1 MTTQTLTIAERYAEA
16 IEYAQQHIK
25 ELEQRLED
33 KQNLVD
39 TILMYFID
47 STHPEEDER
56 TATRRIYKLI
66 YDDKWK
72 NHIPDKD
79 SNDEPLLTLE
89 ESQEWFDDNHD
100 DWFCSGDHI
109 ANSDYV
115 DLAQYETGIYNQF
128 INGKIVKAYNHP
140 QLNFEFKNQKGGVY
154 ETNY

>member
-1 MTTQTLTIAERYAEA
+1 MTKEKKKPDYRLGYKYLLNHIEELNERLDE
-16 IEYAQQHIK
+16 K
-25 ELEQRLED
+25 D
-33 KQNLVD
+33 NLVD
-39 TILMYFID
+39 IVIEDFID
-47 STHPEEDER
+47 FRIDIGEDER
-56 TATRRIYKLI
+56 TATRKVYKRI

-72 NHIPDKD
+72 NHIDGKF
-79 SNDEPLLTLE
+79 LTKE

-109 ANSDYV
+109 ANSNYI
-115 DLAQYETGIYNQF
+115 DLAQYETGIHNQF

>member
-1 MTTQTLTIAERYAEA
+1 MQKEKRKPDYRLGYKYLLNH
-16 IEYAQQHIK
+16 IE
-25 ELEQRLED
+25 ELEERLD
-33 KQNLVD
+33 QKDNL
-39 TILMYFID
+39 IERMFYYWID
-47 STHPEEDER
+47 STHPDEDER

-79 SNDEPLLTLE
+79 SNDEALLTLE

-109 ANSDYV
+109 ANSNYI

-128 INGKIVKAYNHP
+128 INGKIVKAYDHP
-140 QLNFEFKNQKGGVY
+140 QLNIKFKNQKGGVY